1 MALMIRLT
9 RTGKKGER
17 KFRVIVKE
25 KSDRRDGSY
34 MENLGWYEKTASKIT
49 KELKMD
55 RINYWISVG
64 AKPSATVQQLMEM
77 K

>member
-1 MALMIRLT
+1 MIRLT